1 MNHNTVRRSSY
12 RYATSPLV
20 RWTVLLVVLG
30 CGLFARPAIA
40 QSPIP
45 VLAGMSASASSLRDS
60 IVSLARAQI
69 GTRYRHGGASPQR
82 GFDCSGLVQYIMA
95 RFAMIVPRTAKQQAA
110 VGVPV
115 ERDTSLLRPGDLLTF
130 ASGTKASIS
139 HIGIYIGNGHFVH
152 ASSVPGRVI
161 ESPINRAPA
170 PKIKMWRGV
179 ARIPWADEPATTVG
193 LLTTPER

>member
-1 MNHNTVRRSSY
+1 
-12 RYATSPLV
+12 
-20 RWTVLLVVLG
+20 VLLVCAALPRS
-30 CGLFARPAIA
+30 AEA
-40 QSPIP
+40 QAPIP

-69 GTRYRHGGASPQR
+69 GTRYRHGGASPQH
-82 GFDCSGLVQYIMA
+82 GFDCSGLVQYVMS

-130 ASGTKASIS
+130 ASTGKASIS

-152 ASSVPGRVI
+152 ASSVAGRVI
-161 ESPINRAPA
+161 ESPLNRAPA
-170 PKIKMWRGV
+170 PKIKIWRGV
-179 ARIPWADEPATTVG
+179 ARIPWTAEPETTVG
-193 LLTTPER
+193 LLATPER

>member
-1 MNHNTVRRSSY
+1 MDQCRVRRMS
-12 RYATSPLV
+12 V
-20 RWTVLLVVLG
+20 RRPRRQIAVLIALMCLT
-30 CGLFARPAIA
+30 LPAVGSA

-69 GTRYRHGGASPQR
+69 GTRYKHGGASPQR
-82 GFDCSGLVQYIMA
+82 GFDCSGLVQYVMA

-130 ASGTKASIS
+130 ASTGKASIS
-139 HIGIYIGNGHFVH
+139 HIGIYIGNGHFIH
-152 ASSVPGRVI
+152 ASSVAGRVI
-161 ESPINRAPA
+161 ESPLNRAPA
-170 PKIKMWRGV
+170 PKIKIWRGV
-179 ARIPWADEPATTVG
+179 ARIPWTADPPQTIGQLA
-193 LLTTPER
+193 LATPER

>member
-1 MNHNTVRRSSY
+1 MNDNRERRISI
-12 RYATSPLV
+12 RRVPRLIAVL
-20 RWTVLLVVLG
+20 VLLVCAMPSRAAV
-30 CGLFARPAIA
+30 A
-40 QSPIP
+40 QAPIP

-82 GFDCSGLVQYIMA
+82 GFDCSGLVQYVMS

-130 ASGTKASIS
+130 ASTGKASIS

-152 ASSVPGRVI
+152 ASSVAGRVI
-161 ESPINRAPA
+161 ESPLNRAPA
-170 PKIKMWRGV
+170 PKIKIWRGV
-179 ARIPWADEPATTVG
+179 ARIPWTAEPQTTVG
-193 LLTTPER
+193 LLATPER